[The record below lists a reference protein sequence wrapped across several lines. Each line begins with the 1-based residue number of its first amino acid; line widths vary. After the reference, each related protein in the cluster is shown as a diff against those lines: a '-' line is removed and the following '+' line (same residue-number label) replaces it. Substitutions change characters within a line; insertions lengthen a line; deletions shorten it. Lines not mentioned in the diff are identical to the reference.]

1 VDKTKL
7 IGTAASVVG
16 VGTMLVTDSMTGQ
29 LLSGLESMGVMAAFG
44 GAVVAAGGV
53 ESVRGLRGMRAAG
66 AGGTAV
72 RAAAFAGVAGTVAVV
87 GAILVRSL
95 EGRSAGPYEW
105 VAAVLA
111 AAFAGGAIVSRRSG

>member
-1 VDKTKL
+1 MDKTKL
-7 IGTAASVVG
+7 IGAAASVVG
-16 VGTMLVTDSMTGQ
+16 VGTMLVTDSMTGR

-53 ESVRGLRGMRAAG
+53 ESVRGLRGTRAAG
-66 AGGTAV
+66 VRGAGM

-105 VAAVLA
+105 VAAVFA
-111 AAFAGGAIVSRRSG
+111 VAFVAGALVARRTG